1 MNKIYRRLWST
12 ARQCWVVA
20 SELTSPR
27 GKASSTVGASA
38 LVLAMAML
46 PGVGVCN
53 AHAYYYNTCQN
64 PSQYNCVPFMAE
76 VEGSQPNTLVTGSR
90 SYMMLGMSSYMDGSY
105 STMFGNWSRSVGN
118 NNAVFGFD
126 TRAKQSNS
134 AVFGARSEADGNGAV
149 AVGTHAYA
157 HGDMSIAMG
166 YAAKAVEGG
175 GVSRIAI
182 GNDAN
187 AGTSGWTGAVAIGGR
202 SKAEYDSLAVGYEAK
217 ATAVRSVALGRGSV
231 ATETDTVSVG
241 NAAAKSRRRIV
252 NVADGVVNSSS
263 FDAVNGR
270 QLQQV
275 IDDNYTA
282 NNVISAGSSL
292 ADKKAFARG
301 NLSLAVGHLAQSSG
315 TAALALGH
323 SSYAGANNAIS
334 LGSGAR
340 AQAIG
345 SVALGGNTR
354 AIHTESVAL
363 GEGSETSGNRQVSVG
378 SGSIKRRII
387 NVNDGD
393 VSATSSDAITG
404 KQLHATNQRIDSTN
418 RAIATSAAISEANK
432 AVATG
437 AVSLA
442 IGNLSKATG
451 DATTAVGHQSQAEA
465 LNGVAMGASAR
476 AVAKY
481 SVALGSNSVASHERS
496 VALGEDS
503 VTTGVK
509 QVSVGNATLKRK
521 IVNVDDGAI
530 NANSSEAVTGK
541 QMYLESQ
548 RVNGLVKQASAA
560 GIMYLGAE
568 NTGNVLT
575 VSNKD
580 GGKRY
585 VNGVQNATLSASSSD
600 AVTGQ
605 QLFATNNSLAGAQRV
620 ADEALGKVNSLG
632 GLISG
637 GPTGGMQLGAENNG
651 SELSVRNKSGWRRVI
666 SGVHNA
672 DLSAG
677 STEAVTCT
685 VATAAQTTANTAKS
699 TADNALGK
707 ANTLGGLISQVAA
720 DGNVRLGGENT
731 GTVLDVR
738 NKANANRTLSGL
750 KDGAVNATSTEA
762 VTGKQLNTTNTEVA
776 SVRTVA
782 TAAQTTANT
791 AKTTADNALG
801 KANTLG
807 GLVSQ
812 VAADGNVRLGGDN
825 TGAVLDVRNKSNA
838 NRTLSGLKDGAVNA
852 TSTEAVTGKQL
863 NTTNTEVA
871 SVRTVA
877 TAAQTAAN
885 AAKSTADN
893 ALGKA
898 NILGGLVSQVA
909 ADGNVRLGGE
919 NTGAVLDVRNKANA
933 NRTLSGLK
941 DGAVSAT
948 STEAVTG
955 KQLNTTNTEVASVR
969 TVATAAQTTANTA
982 KSTADN
988 ALGKAN
994 TLGGLISQVAA
1005 DGNVRLG
1012 GENTGS
1018 VLDVSNKSGGAR
1030 SLSGLAD
1037 GTISAT
1043 STEAVTGKQ
1052 LQATHDRLATAQS
1065 RADAAHAGATAA
1077 QTTANQAKAK
1087 ADATGNAVATSAV
1100 IEDRNRATATGSLA
1114 MAMGQAAKANGVAA
1128 FAMGHSAIANGNNA
1142 VSVGSASAASA
1153 KFAVALGGNAKAK
1166 HDNSVALGE
1175 RSETTGINEVSVGNA
1190 ATDLKRRIVNVDD
1203 ARLTDSSTDAVTGKQ
1218 LFATNEKV
1226 EANEGV
1232 LAGHTSD
1239 LTAQSGR
1246 IADNRR
1252 DLDALRSDFE
1262 GFDPDLDGVVKFAA
1276 DGSVDIAGG
1285 KLRGVA
1291 AGDISSAASTDAV
1304 NGGQLYETNRRLDE
1318 LADASAFL
1326 AFGELIDRDPARAGR
1341 FGIAIGDSAEA
1352 SIRSEGAVAIGAYAA
1367 ARGANSVALGRGAHV
1382 HEGAER
1388 GFALGPESQVAAA
1401 GGLAIGATSVV
1412 RASASNAV
1420 ALGAESIADEA
1431 NTVSVGNGGLQ
1442 RRMVN
1447 LARGINSAD
1456 AATVAQLGDALGT
1469 LGAGAGMDASGNI
1482 IAPTYN
1488 VQGGTQNNVG
1498 DALAALD
1505 SAVVTADSRV
1515 DNLEGKLRSAFQD
1528 GPSVRADGLNQLVLA
1543 GANGSVLTNLADGRI
1558 AAGSRDAVTGSQ
1570 LFEAKQEIARN
1581 RNDLN
1586 DLRGERDGLLSRGLM
1601 AAEQGNVIDYGG
1613 ARLTGV
1619 ADGVI
1624 SADSRDVV
1632 SGRQLFEF
1640 GGRVSEVER
1649 QNQFVSVG
1657 VDELSERSKA
1667 ELFGVAIGESAEAG
1681 AHGKKGATAIGSFA
1695 RALAVRSVALGVSAY
1710 VAEAADDGFAVGAG
1724 ANVFS
1729 RKSMA
1734 IGNASAVVAGLEYS
1748 VALGH
1753 DSIATESYVVSVG
1766 ASEFQ
1771 RRIVNVANGR
1781 NATDAATVGQLRG
1794 ALATLG
1800 GDVDANGNI
1809 INPTFN
1815 VQGSQQSTLNDAL
1828 STLDSAVVTNTTR
1841 TERVESQLRAVFQD
1855 SPSVRSDGLNQL
1867 TFAGANGMVL
1877 SNVANGAIAAGSR
1890 DAVNGG
1896 QLHSMQQ
1903 QLNGRMDGL
1912 EQRID
1917 GQPQAPQSRALTVAA
1932 VDSAASSAPAATPAT
1947 DEPTAPPPSSGDN
1960 KVVADAGNA
1969 PKSSPQPQADAPKP
1983 EAPTPQVDTAELEK
1997 MLARANEYSDGI
2009 SREVDARLDKMDKRF
2024 NRMAAMTSAQSAMAM
2039 NTAGLNTYNRLGAG
2053 VGYSD
2058 GESAMAVGYQ
2068 RVLNDKGSATFS
2080 LNGAFTNSGE
2090 RSMGVGVGIG
2100 W

>member
-20 SELTSPR
+20 SELTAPR

-46 PGVGVCN
+46 PGVGVGG

-90 SYMMLGMSSYMDGSY
+90 SYMMLGMSSYMHGSY
-105 STMFGNWSRSVGN
+105 STLFGNWSRSVGN

-149 AVGTHAYA
+149 AVGTSAYA

-166 YAAKAVEGG
+166 YAAKTVEGG

-182 GNDAN
+182 GNDAQ
-187 AGTSGWTGAVAIGGR
+187 AGTSGWTGAVALGGR
-202 SKAEYDSLAVGYEAK
+202 SKAEYDSVAMGYEAK

-241 NAAAKSRRRIV
+241 NAATNSRRRIV

-275 IDDNYTA
+275 IDDNSTA
-282 NNVISAGSSL
+282 NSVIAAGSTL
-292 ADKKAFARG
+292 ADKQASSRG
-301 NLSLAVGHLAQSSG
+301 HLALSVGHLAQSNG

-323 SSYAGANNAIS
+323 SSYAGADNAIS
-334 LGSGAR
+334 LGSGSR
-340 AQAIG
+340 ATGIG
-345 SVALGGNTR
+345 GVALGGNTR
-354 AIHTESVAL
+354 ANHWNSVAL
-363 GEGSETSGNRQVSVG
+363 GEGSETSDDRQVSVG

-387 NVNDGD
+387 NLNDGD

-548 RVNGLVKQASAA
+548 RVSGLVKQSSPG

-568 NTGNVLT
+568 NSGNVLT

-585 VNGVQNATLSASSSD
+585 INGVQNATLSASSSD

-605 QLFATNNSLAGAQRV
+605 QLFATNSNV
-620 ADEALGKVNSLG
+620 
-632 GLISG
+632 
-637 GPTGGMQLGAENNG
+637 
-651 SELSVRNKSGWRRVI
+651 
-666 SGVHNA
+666 
-672 DLSAG
+672 
-677 STEAVTCT
+677 
-685 VATAAQTTANTAKS
+685 TTAQNTAN
-699 TADNALGK
+699 NALGK
-707 ANTLGGLISQVAA
+707 ANA
-720 DGNVRLGGENT
+720 
-731 GTVLDVR
+731 
-738 NKANANRTLSGL
+738 
-750 KDGAVNATSTEA
+750 
-762 VTGKQLNTTNTEVA
+762 
-776 SVRTVA
+776 
-782 TAAQTTANT
+782 
-791 AKTTADNALG
+791 
-801 KANTLG
+801 LG

-812 VAADGNVRLGGDN
+812 A
-825 TGAVLDVRNKSNA
+825 
-838 NRTLSGLKDGAVNA
+838 
-852 TSTEAVTGKQL
+852 
-863 NTTNTEVA
+863 
-871 SVRTVA
+871 
-877 TAAQTAAN
+877 AAN
-885 AAKSTADN
+885 
-893 ALGKA
+893 
-898 NILGGLVSQVA
+898 
-909 ADGNVRLGGE
+909 GNVRLGGE
-919 NTGAVLDVRNKANA
+919 NTGAVLDVRNKSNASRVIDGVTAGKVGTDSNEVVTGRQLHATETRINAVIRTAVGAEAVA
-933 NRTLSGLK
+933 NRA
-941 DGAVSAT
+941 D
-948 STEAVTG
+948 
-955 KQLNTTNTEVASVR
+955 
-969 TVATAAQTTANTA
+969 A
-982 KSTADN
+982 KAD
-988 ALGKAN
+988 L
-994 TLGGLISQVAA
+994 LGGLINEVAG
-1005 DGNVRLG
+1005 DGDVRLG
-1012 GENTGS
+1012 GANAGA
-1018 VLDVSNKSGGAR
+1018 VLDVRNSADANR
-1030 SLSGLAD
+1030 ILSGLAD

-1052 LQATHDRLATAQS
+1052 LQATHDRLATAQA

-1100 IEDRNRATATGSLA
+1100 IEDRNRATATGGLA
-1114 MAMGQAAKANGVAA
+1114 MAMGQAAKANGQAA
-1128 FAMGHSAIANGNNA
+1128 FAMGHAAVASGNNA

-1153 KFAVALGGNAKAK
+1153 RSAVALGGNAKAK
-1166 HDNSVALGE
+1166 HENSVALGE

-1190 ATDLKRRIVNVDD
+1190 ATELKRRIVNVED

-1239 LTAQSGR
+1239 LAAQSGR

-1482 IAPTYN
+1482 IAPNYN

-1815 VQGSQQSTLNDAL
+1815 VQGGQQSTLNEAL

-1932 VDSAASSAPAATPAT
+1932 VDSAASSAPAATPAA
-1947 DEPTAPPPSSGDN
+1947 DEPAAPPPSSGDN

-1983 EAPTPQVDTAELEK
+1983 ESPKPQVDTAELEK

-2053 VGYSD
+2053 VGYSE

>member
-46 PGVGVCN
+46 PGVGVNN

-90 SYMMLGMSSYMDGSY
+90 SYMMLGMSSYMHGSY
-105 STMFGNWSRSVGN
+105 STLFGNWSRSVGN

-149 AVGTHAYA
+149 AVGTSAYA

-275 IDDNYTA
+275 IDNNATA
-282 NNVISAGSSL
+282 NAVIAAGSTLDDKQATSRGHL
-292 ADKKAFARG
+292 A
-301 NLSLAVGHLAQSSG
+301 LSVGHLAQSNG
-315 TAALALGH
+315 VAALALGH
-323 SSYAGANNAIS
+323 SAYAGADNAIS
-334 LGSGAR
+334 LGSGSR
-340 AQAIG
+340 AAG
-345 SVALGGNTR
+345 VGAVALGGNTR
-354 AIHTESVAL
+354 AIHRNSVAL
-363 GEGSETSGNRQVSVG
+363 GEGSETSGDRQVSVG

-387 NVNDGD
+387 NLNDGD

-451 DATTAVGHQSQAEA
+451 DATTAVGHMSKAEA

-476 AVAKY
+476 AAAKY
-481 SVALGSNSVASHERS
+481 SVALGSNSVAGHEES
-496 VALGEDS
+496 VALGEQS
-503 VTTGVK
+503 QTNGIK

-521 IVNVDDGAI
+521 IVNLADGDI
-530 NANSSEAVTGK
+530 NATSSDAVTGK
-541 QMYLESQ
+541 QMHQESQ
-548 RVNGLVKQASAA
+548 RISGLVKQAHGG
-560 GIMYLGAE
+560 GILYLGAE

-575 VSNKD
+575 VSNKE

-585 VNGVQNATLSASSSD
+585 INGVQNATLSASSSD

-605 QLFATNNSLAGAQRV
+605 QLFATNNNV
-620 ADEALGKVNSLG
+620 
-632 GLISG
+632 
-637 GPTGGMQLGAENNG
+637 
-651 SELSVRNKSGWRRVI
+651 
-666 SGVHNA
+666 
-672 DLSAG
+672 
-677 STEAVTCT
+677 
-685 VATAAQTTANTAKS
+685 TTAQS
-699 TADNALGK
+699 TANNALGK
-707 ANTLGGLISQVAA
+707 ADALGGLVSQAA
-720 DGNVRLGGENT
+720 ANGNVRLGGENT

-738 NKANANRTLSGL
+738 NKANASRVIDGVTAGKVGTDSNEVVTGRQLHATETRINAVIRTAV
-750 KDGAVNATSTEA
+750 GAEA
-762 VTGKQLNTTNTEVA
+762 V
-776 SVRTVA
+776 
-782 TAAQTTANT
+782 ANRAD
-791 AKTTADNALG
+791 AKADL
-801 KANTLG
+801 LG
-807 GLVSQ
+807 GLINE
-812 VAADGNVRLGGDN
+812 VAGDGDVRLGGAN
-825 TGAVLDVRNKSNA
+825 AGTVLDVRNSADA
-838 NRTLSGLKDGAVNA
+838 NRT
-852 TSTEAVTGKQL
+852 
-863 NTTNTEVA
+863 
-871 SVRTVA
+871 
-877 TAAQTAAN
+877 
-885 AAKSTADN
+885 
-893 ALGKA
+893 
-898 NILGGLVSQVA
+898 
-909 ADGNVRLGGE
+909 
-919 NTGAVLDVRNKANA
+919 
-933 NRTLSGLK
+933 
-941 DGAVSAT
+941 
-948 STEAVTG
+948 
-955 KQLNTTNTEVASVR
+955 
-969 TVATAAQTTANTA
+969 
-982 KSTADN
+982 
-988 ALGKAN
+988 
-994 TLGGLISQVAA
+994 
-1005 DGNVRLG
+1005 
-1012 GENTGS
+1012 
-1018 VLDVSNKSGGAR
+1018 
-1030 SLSGLAD
+1030 LSGLAD

-1065 RADAAHAGATAA
+1065 RADAAFADASAA

-1114 MAMGQAAKANGVAA
+1114 MAMGEAAKANGVAA

-1166 HDNSVALGE
+1166 HENSVALGE
-1175 RSETTGINEVSVGNA
+1175 GSETTGINEVSVGNA

-1218 LFATNEKV
+1218 LFVTNEKV
-1226 EANEGV
+1226 RANEGV

-1239 LTAQSGR
+1239 LATQSGH

-1252 DLDALRSDFE
+1252 DLDALRSEFE
-1262 GFDPDLDGVVKFAA
+1262 DFDPDLDGVVKFAA

-1291 AGDISSAASTDAV
+1291 AGDISSSASTDAV
-1304 NGGQLYETNRRLDE
+1304 NGGQLF
-1318 LADASAFL
+1318 ASNERIASMEY
-1326 AFGELIDRDPARAGR
+1326 GGR
-1341 FGIAIGDSAEA
+1341 FFKIGTDEYSEDAYAGWFGVAIGESAEA
-1352 SIRSEGAVAIGAYAA
+1352 SRVGEGGVAVGGFASALGT
-1367 ARGANSVALGRGAHV
+1367 NSVALGRGSQVIQSATK
-1382 HEGAER
+1382 
-1388 GFALGPESQVAAA
+1388 GFALGASSSVDAE
-1401 GGLAIGATSVV
+1401 GGI
-1412 RASASNAV
+1412 
-1420 ALGAESIADEA
+1420 ALGADSRVTSSARGSVAIGEGSIADVA
-1431 NTVSVGNGGLQ
+1431 GTVSVGGEGLV
-1442 RRMVN
+1442 RRITNVG
-1447 LARGINSAD
+1447 RGAGLSD
-1456 AATVAQLGDALGT
+1456 ASTVAQLDDALRT
-1469 LGAGAGMDASGNI
+1469 LGAGAGMDSSGNI

-1488 VQGGTQNNVG
+1488 IQGGTQSNVG

-1515 DNLEGKLRSAFQD
+1515 DNLEGKLRSVFLD

-1543 GANGSVLTNLADGRI
+1543 GANGSVLTNLADGRV

-1619 ADGVI
+1619 ADGVL
-1624 SADSRDVV
+1624 SPRSSDVV
-1632 SGRQLFEF
+1632 VGSQLYASNERIGAVEGKVRNFAF
-1640 GGRVSEVER
+1640 GVTPYEDDDSDPPMAGKFGVSI
-1649 QNQFVSVG
+1649 G
-1657 VDELSERSKA
+1657 DWSKA
-1667 ELFGVAIGESAEAG
+1667 SPDSEGAVAVGFAAVAS
-1681 AHGKKGATAIGSFA
+1681 GKN
-1695 RALAVRSVALGVSAY
+1695 SVALGRGSHVHKSA
-1710 VAEAADDGFAVGAG
+1710 ERGFAVGTESQVG
-1724 ANVFS
+1724 AFGGIALGAASVVGTSAF
-1729 RKSMA
+1729 
-1734 IGNASAVVAGLEYS
+1734 NA
-1748 VALGH
+1748 VALGAE
-1753 DSIATESYVVSVG
+1753 SIAEEASTVSVG
-1766 ASEFQ
+1766 HRGLQ

-1815 VQGSQQSTLNDAL
+1815 VQGSQQSTLNEAL
-1828 STLDSAVVTNTTR
+1828 SSLDSAVVTNTTR
-1841 TERVESQLRAVFQD
+1841 TERVESQLRSVFQD
-1855 SPSVRSDGLNQL
+1855 SPTVRNDGLNQL

-1917 GQPQAPQSRALTVAA
+1917 GQPQAPQSRTLTVAA
-1932 VDSAASSAPAATPAT
+1932 ADSGASSAPAATPAA
-1947 DEPTAPPPSSGDN
+1947 DEPAAPPPSSGDN

-1983 EAPTPQVDTAELEK
+1983 ESPKPQVDTAELEK

-2009 SREVDARLDKMDKRF
+2009 SREVDRRLDKMDKRF
-2024 NRMAAMTSAQSAMAM
+2024 NRMAAMSSAQSAMAM

-2053 VGYSD
+2053 VGYSE

>member
-418 RAIATSAAISEANK
+418 RAIATSAPISEANK

-677 STEAVTCT
+677 STEAVTGQQLFAT
-685 VATAAQTTANTAKS
+685 NNNVATAK
-699 TADNALGK
+699 L
-707 ANTLGGLISQVAA
+707 AA
-720 DGNVRLGGENT
+720 D
-731 GTVLDVR
+731 
-738 NKANANRTLSGL
+738 S
-750 KDGAVNATSTEA
+750 
-762 VTGKQLNTTNTEVA
+762 
-776 SVRTVA
+776 
-782 TAAQTTANT
+782 
-791 AKTTADNALG
+791 ALG

-877 TAAQTAAN
+877 TAAQTTAN
-885 AAKSTADN
+885 TAKTTADN

-898 NILGGLVSQVA
+898 S
-909 ADGNVRLGGE
+909 
-919 NTGAVLDVRNKANA
+919 
-933 NRTLSGLK
+933 
-941 DGAVSAT
+941 
-948 STEAVTG
+948 
-955 KQLNTTNTEVASVR
+955 
-969 TVATAAQTTANTA
+969 
-982 KSTADN
+982 
-988 ALGKAN
+988 

-1012 GENTGS
+1012 GENTGT
-1018 VLDVSNKSGGAR
+1018 VLDVRNKANANR
-1030 SLSGLAD
+1030 TLSGLKD
-1037 GTISAT
+1037 GAVNAT

-1100 IEDRNRATATGSLA
+1100 IEDRNRATATGGLA
-1114 MAMGQAAKANGVAA
+1114 MAMGQAAKANGQAA
-1128 FAMGHSAIANGNNA
+1128 FAMGHAAVASGNNA

-1166 HDNSVALGE
+1166 HENSVALGE

-1190 ATDLKRRIVNVDD
+1190 ATELKRRIVNVED
-1203 ARLTDSSTDAVTGKQ
+1203 ARLNDSSTDAVTGKQ

-1239 LTAQSGR
+1239 LAAQSGR

-1252 DLDALRSDFE
+1252 ELDTLRSEFE
-1262 GFDPDLDGVVKFAA
+1262 DFDPDLDGVVKFAA

-1291 AGDISSAASTDAV
+1291 AGDISSATSTDAV
-1304 NGGQLYETNRRLDE
+1304 NGGQLFATNERI
-1318 LADASAFL
+1318 ASMEH
-1326 AFGELIDRDPARAGR
+1326 GGR
-1341 FGIAIGDSAEA
+1341 FFKIGTDDESEDAYAGWFGVALGESAEA
-1352 SIRSEGAVAIGAYAA
+1352 SRLGEGGVAVGAF
-1367 ARGANSVALGRGAHV
+1367 ARAFGTNSVALGRASQVTQGATN
-1382 HEGAER
+1382 
-1388 GFALGPESQVAAA
+1388 GFALGASSRVDAE
-1401 GGLAIGATSVV
+1401 GG
-1412 RASASNAV
+1412 V
-1420 ALGAESIADEA
+1420 ALGAGSRVMAGANGSIAIGERSIADVA
-1431 NTVSVGNGGLQ
+1431 GTVSVGGDRLV
-1442 RRMVN
+1442 RRITNVG
-1447 LARGINSAD
+1447 RGVGPSD
-1456 AATVAQLGDALGT
+1456 AATVAQLGDVLGT

-1505 SAVVTADSRV
+1505 GAVVTADSRV
-1515 DNLEGKLRSAFQD
+1515 DTLEGKLRSAFQD

-1570 LFEAKQEIARN
+1570 LFDAKQEIARN

-1601 AAEQGNVIDYGG
+1601 AAEQGNEIDFGG

-1619 ADGVI
+1619 ADGVV
-1624 SADSRDVV
+1624 SAESRDVV
-1632 SGRQLFEF
+1632 NGRQLFDANRRIAGLESSNRAIAV
-1640 GGRVSEVER
+1640 GPVEG
-1649 QNQFVSVG
+1649 Q
-1657 VDELSERSKA
+1657 ERA
-1667 ELFGVAIGESAEAG
+1667 EASGYGVAIGGG
-1681 AHGKKGATAIGSFA
+1681 ARASEGATAVGAFSSA
-1695 RALAVRSVALGVSAY
+1695 YGENSVALGRGAFVGQSGAL
-1710 VAEAADDGFAVGAG
+1710 GFAVGTASRVDGEMGVGIGTYARVGQG
-1724 ANVFS
+1724 A
-1729 RKSMA
+1729 RM
-1734 IGNASAVVAGLEYS
+1734 S
-1748 VALGH
+1748 VALGAF
-1753 DSIATESYVVSVG
+1753 SEANESQVVSVG
-1766 ASEFQ
+1766 NSHLQ

-1855 SPSVRSDGLNQL
+1855 SPGVRNDGLNQL

-1917 GQPQAPQSRALTVAA
+1917 GQPQAPQSRVLTVAA
-1932 VDSAASSAPAATPAT
+1932 ADSAASSTPAATPAA
-1947 DEPTAPPPSSGDN
+1947 DEPVAPPPSSGEN

-1983 EAPTPQVDTAELEK
+1983 ESPKPQVDTAELEK

-2053 VGYSD
+2053 VGYSE